1 MSENN
6 IQNFKDQL
14 NNKSYIEALELY
26 FDEFKDLFK
35 NDAAKGVFLLGA
47 ATGKLLRAQK
57 EKFKSNENIE
67 PFWKSL
73 FNLILNKRKIMMIHT
88 KALAKTK
95 QYKKYMKF
103 PSNLFKAIS
112 YYLMQAGNSFELS
125 DLEVSW
131 FFTQGLSTYR
141 EITNKKLIELLKIN
155 EKIIT

>member
-1 MSENN
+1 MSENDN
-6 IQNFKDQL
+6 KIFENQL
-14 NNKSYIEALELY
+14 NNKSYIEALEIY
-26 FDEFKDLFK
+26 FNKFKDLFK
-35 NDAAKGVFLLGA
+35 NDAAKGVFLLGV

-57 EKFKSNENIE
+57 KKFKSNENIE

-112 YYLMQAGNSFELS
+112 YYLMQTGDSFELS
-125 DLEVSW
+125 DLEISW

-141 EITNKKLIELLKIN
+141 EITNKNLIVLLKN
-155 EKIIT
+155 K